1 MNILVTGSNGQLGS
15 EIKNLAANY
24 ANFSFFFMD
33 LPALDICNSSQLDVF
48 FKDKNINTVIN
59 CAAYTAVDKA
69 EKDADIAE
77 KVNATGVLNLVNAVA
92 KVYGKLIHIS
102 TDYVFDGNHFLPY
115 KESDPVSPTGVY
127 GETKRAGELAVIN
140 SDIDSIVIRTSW
152 LYSSYG
158 NNFVK
163 TMLRLGNEKENL
175 GVIFDQ
181 VGTPT
186 FARDLAKACL
196 EILTAV
202 NSAKISNNGNLYHYS
217 NEGVASW
224 YDFAISIMEL
234 GVKNCK
240 VKPIQTKDYPTLA
253 KRPQYSVLNKSKIKT
268 DFKIEIPYWRDS
280 LKDCIEKIKN

>member
-15 EIKNLAANY
+15 EIKGLAANY
-24 ANFSFFFMD
+24 KDSIFFFKD
-33 LPALDICNSSQLDVF
+33 LPELDICNSDQLDVF
-48 FKDKNINTVIN
+48 FIENKINTVIN

-69 EKDADIAE
+69 EEESIIAT
-77 KVNATGVLNLVNAVA
+77 KVNSEGVLNIVNALNNVN
-92 KVYGKLIHIS
+92 GKLIHIS
-102 TDYVFDGNHFLPY
+102 TDYVFDGDHFLPY
-115 KESDPVSPTGVY
+115 KESDSVSPIGVY
-127 GETKRAGELAVIN
+127 GETKRLGELAVIN
-140 SDIDSIVIRTSW
+140 SAIDSIVIRTSW
-152 LYSSYG
+152 LYSSNG

-163 TMLRLGNEKENL
+163 TMLRLGSEKENL

-186 FARDLAKACL
+186 YARDLAKTCL
-196 EILTAV
+196 EILCGDSSV
-202 NSAKISNNGNLYHYS
+202 NISKNGNLYHYS

-234 GVKNCK
+234 GGENCK
-240 VKPIQTKDYPTLA
+240 VKPIQSEDYPTLA

>member
-1 MNILVTGSNGQLGS
+1 MRVLITGSNGQLGS
-15 EIKNLAANY
+15 EIRELVANY
-24 ANFSFFFMD
+24 KELDFVFKD
-33 LPALDICNSSQLDVF
+33 LPDFNICNFNLLQVF
-48 FKDKNINTVIN
+48 ITENNINAVIN

-69 EKDADIAE
+69 EEDAETAE
-77 KVNATGVLNLVNAVA
+77 RVNSIGVSNLVNALA
-92 KVYGKLIHIS
+92 KVNGKLIHIS
-102 TDYVFDGNHFLPY
+102 TDYVFDGDHFLPY
-115 KESDPVSPTGVY
+115 KESDPVSPIGVY

-140 SDIDSIVIRTSW
+140 SAIDAIVIRTSW

-163 TMLRLGNEKENL
+163 TMLRLGSEKENL

-186 FARDLAKACL
+186 YARDLAKTCL
-196 EILTAV
+196 EILCENTSE
-202 NSAKISNNGNLYHYS
+202 NISKNGSLYHYS

-224 YDFAISIMEL
+224 YDFAIAIMNL
-234 GVKNCK
+234 GVVDCK
-240 VKPIQTKDYPTLA
+240 VRPIETKDYPTLA